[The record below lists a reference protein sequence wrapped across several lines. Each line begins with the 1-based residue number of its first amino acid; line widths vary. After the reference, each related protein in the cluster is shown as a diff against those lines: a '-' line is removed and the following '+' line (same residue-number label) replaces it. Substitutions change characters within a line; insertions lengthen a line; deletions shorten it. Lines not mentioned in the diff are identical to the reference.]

1 MLALYNNSF
10 YTRKESYDYQAA
22 CAPLPPGSLTTEV
35 TQQQQQQQYM
45 DFITYLNS
53 ETHLNVW
60 VRHLGP
66 V

>member
-35 TQQQQQQQYM
+35 TQQQQQQQ
-45 DFITYLNS
+45 
-53 ETHLNVW
+53 
-60 VRHLGP
+60 
-66 V
+66 